1 LFNKDKVYWDSKYIN
16 EILKMS
22 IKTDKTHLPPWMKVP
37 LPHGVDYAR
46 VKNAIED
53 KKLNTICS
61 SGNCPNKGEC
71 WSAGTATFM
80 ILGEKCTRNCRFC
93 YVKTLMP
100 DPVDWDEPRRVAET
114 IKILALKHCVITSVA
129 RDDLEDQ
136 GASFWAMTI
145 KTIKQANPGI
155 TMEVLIPDFGNNKDL
170 LNLVINEK
178 PEVISHNVET
188 VERLSPK
195 IRSMATYEKSLKVL
209 NHISLSG
216 IITKSGLMVGIGE
229 TEEEVFKTMDD
240 LLVAGVKVLTIGQY
254 LPPSERHTLLVEYV
268 IPEVFEHYK
277 RTGLVKGFRFV
288 ESGPLVRS
296 SYHAERHVHI

>member
-1 LFNKDKVYWDSKYIN
+1 
-16 EILKMS
+16 MS
-22 IKTDKTHLPPWMKVP
+22 IKTDTTHLPPWMKVP
-37 LPHGVDYAR
+37 LPHGVDYSR

-53 KKLNTICS
+53 HKLNTICS

-136 GASFWAMTI
+136 GASFWALTI
-145 KTIKQANPGI
+145 KTIKKANPGI
-155 TMEVLIPDFGNNKDL
+155 TMEVLIPDFSNNKAL
-170 LNLVINEK
+170 LDLVINEK

-216 IITKSGLMVGIGE
+216 IVTKSGLMVGIGE
-229 TEEEVFKTMDD
+229 TEEEVFNTMDD
-240 LLVAGVKVLTIGQY
+240 LLVAGVRVLTVGQY

-268 IPEVFEHYK
+268 KPEVFEHYK
-277 RTGLVKGFRFV
+277 HTGLAKGFRFV